1 MVPAM
6 ITILIIQG
14 VVFAGF
20 CGYLAGEKSK
30 GGSAWTLLGFLF
42 GPIALL
48 TLVGVPNARIA
59 TESRPPARTQHLE
72 PRRQQS
78 REIQPPP
85 PRVRPPVRPEAS
97 DSDKKWK
104 PTSLHTVRCTKC
116 LEQTVFEFDACPN
129 CGSDL
134 KSATNCH
141 HKSCRAPIAAG
152 EQRYVDDHGMVY
164 CYPSHKNRIT
174 GD

>member
-1 MVPAM
+1 MVPTI

-20 CGYLAGEKSK
+20 CGYLAEEKSK
-30 GGSAWTLLGFLF
+30 DGPAWAFLGFLF

-48 TLVGVPNARIA
+48 TLVGVPSTRVAA
-59 TESRPPARTQHLE
+59 DSRPPARTQHLE
-72 PRRQQS
+72 PRRQQT
-78 REIQPPP
+78 RETQPPP
-85 PRVRPPVRPEAS
+85 PRVRPPVRSEAS
-97 DSDKKWK
+97 DSDKEWN

-134 KSATNCH
+134 KAATKCNY
-141 HKSCRAPIAAG
+141 KNCRAPIAAG
-152 EQRYVDDHGMVY
+152 EPRHVDDSGLVY
-164 CYPSHKNRIT
+164 CYPSHKNRIDS
-174 GD
+174 G